1 MILAINNALI
11 VTRNKAAP
19 ITSAG
24 DFARSL
30 SAFPLRICSLFICIF
45 RKQAESVTNFSGDD
59 VQDYILAV

>member
-24 DFARSL
+24 DFAALCPHFLYVFVRYPSVF
-30 SAFPLRICSLFICIF
+30 SANKP
-45 RKQAESVTNFSGDD
+45 KV
-59 VQDYILAV
+59 